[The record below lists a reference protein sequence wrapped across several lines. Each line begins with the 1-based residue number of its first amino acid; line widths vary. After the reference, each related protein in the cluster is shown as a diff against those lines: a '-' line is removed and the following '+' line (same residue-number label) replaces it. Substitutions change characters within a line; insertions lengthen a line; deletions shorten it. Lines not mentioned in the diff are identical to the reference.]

1 MDKLR
6 RELAPISQ
14 EAWNEIDAMARET
27 LKASLSGRKI
37 VDVHGP
43 RGFDYAGVPL
53 GRLSVPKQQPA
64 GEVRYGL
71 HQVLPLVET
80 RVDFSLDIWELD
92 NIGRGARDPDLDALV
107 EACRKI
113 AAFEEKAVFDGF
125 KAGSFIGLHEYAKD
139 RKVGAVLNSDAF
151 LDAVAEGQAMM
162 RRDGVDAPANLVVS
176 VDIWKFLGKSV
187 PGGTLRS
194 IVERQIGGRV
204 VYSEAVKDAM
214 LVSARGGDAELTVG
228 QDLAIGYNGHD
239 TTKVSLYLLESF
251 AFRVITPQA
260 IVGLRL

>member
-14 EAWNEIDAMARET
+14 EAWNEIDGLARET
-27 LKASLSGRKI
+27 LKASLSGRKF
-37 VDVHGP
+37 VDIDGP

-71 HQVLPLVET
+71 HQILPLVET

-92 NIGRGARDPDLDALV
+92 NVGRGARDPDLDALV
-107 EACRKI
+107 DACRRI

-125 KAGSFIGLHEYAKD
+125 KAGSIVGLHEYAKD
-139 RKVGAVLNSDAF
+139 RMVGAALDTNAF

-162 RRDGVDAPANLVVS
+162 RRDGVDGPADLVVS
-176 VDIWKFLGKSV
+176 APVWKFLGKSV
-187 PGGTLRS
+187 PGGTLKA
-194 IVERQIGGRV
+194 IVERQIGGKA

-239 TTKVSLYLLESF
+239 STKVSLYLMESF
-251 AFRVITPQA
+251 TFRVITPQA

>member
-1 MDKLR
+1 MDALR
-6 RELAPISQ
+6 RELAPIGQ
-14 EAWNEIDAMARET
+14 EAWNEIDGLARET
-27 LKASLSGRKI
+27 LKASLSGRKF
-37 VDVHGP
+37 VDIDGP
-43 RGFDYAGVPL
+43 HGFDYAGVPL

-64 GEVRYGL
+64 GELRYGL
-71 HQVLPLVET
+71 RQVLPLVET

-125 KAGSFIGLHEYAKD
+125 KAGSIVGLHEYAKD
-139 RKVGAVLNSDAF
+139 RKVAAALDPNAF
-151 LDAVAEGQAMM
+151 LDAVAEGQALM
-162 RRDGVDAPANLVVS
+162 RRDGIDGQANLVVS
-176 VDIWKFLGKSV
+176 AGIWKFLGKNV

-194 IVERQIGGRV
+194 IVERQIEGRV
-204 VYSEAVKDAM
+204 VYSEAVKDAL
-214 LVSARGGDAELTVG
+214 LVSARGGDAELTIG

-239 TTKVSLYLLESF
+239 STKVSLYLMESF

-260 IVGLRL
+260 VVGLRL